1 MGHVPDRER
10 QFHRDQEGTEAER
23 SLLIGPGG
31 GTGHPS
37 RGPEEVRQRA
47 DRGRPHAVLGRSGGE
62 QTEAGPMPLVGA
74 VGGVLWDLRLRPDW
88 SVPTKR
94 VGFQS
99 APRDRS

>member
-37 RGPEEVRQRA
+37 RGPGEVRQRA
-47 DRGRPHAVLGRSGGE
+47 DRGRPHAFSRGCGWRALGSSAKAGLVSSNQKSG
-62 QTEAGPMPLVGA
+62 V
-74 VGGVLWDLRLRPDW
+74 
-88 SVPTKR
+88 SVSPP
-94 VGFQS
+94 GS
-99 APRDRS
+99 